1 MISDDARAPTVWS
14 YSTLSR
20 VEECP
25 RRWWLERVS
34 AARAPVAGARSSS
47 SSASKG
53 RVCHA
58 ALERLLDIH
67 RTLRGPAWG
76 TPEMAL
82 FWRQHLS
89 TEGLPGVVRRA
100 IAEEIDGLPRPE
112 RLRASAA
119 LSEAEPSLVRAVAA
133 MLRVCLSASTGVF
146 EARAEVPMR
155 AQLTSEISWVGRIDA
170 ALRVN
175 DDVTLVDFK
184 TGARSES
191 HFDQLLSY
199 ACAYPLAPE
208 TKGRGEPRRLM
219 VIYSTP
225 PPLEVPAPGG
235 HELVA
240 AREALV
246 ARIIAARHALLQAP
260 PPARVEAERCSRCAP
275 RLACDEY
282 WRARDPSAN
291 APQDGVAVELE
302 GVVEAVDRAMRTVM
316 LRVSGTR
323 VLAALADSASLL
335 DCSLGARARVAGDCR
350 RASPEADV
358 EFAVQVPIGGAT
370 LVE

>member
-1 MISDDARAPTVWS
+1 MISDDARAPKVWS

-34 AARAPVAGARSSS
+34 GSRAPVAGDRSGS
-47 SSASKG
+47 SSASRG
-53 RVCHA
+53 RVCHT
-58 ALERLLDIH
+58 ALERLLDIY
-67 RTLRGPAWG
+67 RTRRGPAWG

-89 TEGLPGVVRRA
+89 IEGLPGVVRRA
-100 IAEEIDGLPRPE
+100 IAAEIEDLPRAE
-112 RLRASAA
+112 RLRTSAA

-133 MLRVCLSASTGVF
+133 MLRVCLSASTGAF
-146 EARAEVPMR
+146 EARAEVPLR
-155 AQLTSEISWVGRIDA
+155 AELTSEITWVGRIDA
-170 ALRVN
+170 ALRVD

-208 TKGRGEPRRLM
+208 TKGRGEARRLM

-225 PPLEVPAPGG
+225 PPLEAPAPVG

-240 AREALV
+240 ARDALLG
-246 ARIIAARHALLQAP
+246 RIAAARQALLQAP
-260 PPARVEAERCSRCAP
+260 PPARVEAERCSRCAA
-275 RLACDEY
+275 RLACDDY
-282 WRARDPSAN
+282 WRARDPNEN
-291 APQDGVAVELE
+291 APQDGVTVELE
-302 GVVEAVDRAMRTVM
+302 GVIEAVDPAMRTVT
-316 LRVSGTR
+316 LRVRGTR
-323 VLAALADSASLL
+323 VLAALADAASLL
-335 DCSLGARARVAGDCR
+335 DGSLGARARVTGDCR